1 MLNLFLDKH
10 HQFPMFEP
18 IFYVF
23 LRNIVSEWEKQNE
36 IKQKTENTVKFKS
49 IKSLH
54 NPHTKG
60 ILHQKSAY
68 FEVSF
73 FKNSEV
79 CIPAKPRFLLI
90 RTEAQT
96 LSRAEIC

>member
-1 MLNLFLDKH
+1 MW
-10 HQFPMFEP
+10 FEP

-73 FKNSEV
+73 FKSSEV